1 MTKPETIMILSMLGS
16 FYSGGKNDP
25 KMQANAWHLILQKY
39 DFETAKAAVLNF
51 AENDTRDYATF
62 PAVGKIVQAIR
73 EEEKARMKP
82 LYDIKMSISLG
93 RKYDDMEPYC
103 KSLISRTMY
112 DEWLKMDAEQFE
124 HETPKFMEMLKGEN
138 SKRMIAG
145 I

>member
-1 MTKPETIMILSMLGS
+1 MTKTETIQIMAMLGA

-25 KMQANAWHLILQKY
+25 KIQADAWHLILQKY
-39 DFETAKAAVLNF
+39 DFDTAKIAVLKY

-62 PAVGKIVQAIR
+62 PAVGKIVQAIK

-82 LYDIKMSISLG
+82 IREIKMAISHG
-93 RKYDDMEPYC
+93 KHYDDMQPYC
-103 KSLISRTMY
+103 KSLISRQMY

-124 HETPKFMEMLKGEN
+124 NETPRFMEALKREN
-138 SKRMIAG
+138 RNRLTAG